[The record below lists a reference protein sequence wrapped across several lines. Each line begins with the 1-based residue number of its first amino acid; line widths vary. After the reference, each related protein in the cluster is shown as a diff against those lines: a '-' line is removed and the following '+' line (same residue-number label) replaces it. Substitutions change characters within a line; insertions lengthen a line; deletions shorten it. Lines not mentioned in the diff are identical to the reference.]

1 MKKLEDL
8 TKEEILSLAEAK
20 ETCIGSQIF
29 LIRFGEQD
37 VEKLD
42 KNIFWISFK
51 ATKESMYYAPN
62 SKNQLTEWQ
71 NAWLFWS
78 PGRFSLQMI

>member
-1 MKKLEDL
+1 MKKIEDL
-8 TKEEILSLAEAK
+8 TKEEMLSLAEAK

-37 VEKLD
+37 MEKLN

-51 ATKESMYYAPN
+51 ATKESMYYAPK
-62 SKNQLTEWQ
+62 SSNQLIEWQ
-71 NAWLFWS
+71 SAWLFWS
-78 PGRFSLQMI
+78 PGRFSLQIV